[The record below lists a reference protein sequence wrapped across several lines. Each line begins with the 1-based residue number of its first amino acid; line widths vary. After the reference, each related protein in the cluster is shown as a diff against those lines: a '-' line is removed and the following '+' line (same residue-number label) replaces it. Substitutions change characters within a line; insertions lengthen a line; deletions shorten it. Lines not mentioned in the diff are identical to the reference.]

1 MRVRRNEADMSWS
14 ELARLDRLSA
24 VLDPADTRGGKNR
37 LIDRTHKYA
46 LGRAIGEIDGAA
58 VLDFGCG
65 TGRLSGWL
73 AGRGACV
80 AGVDATSEMVA
91 VARQAVPEA
100 SFETI
105 DGRTLPFADGRFD
118 VVITAYVL
126 QYYVGGDGGIARELA
141 RVLRSGGRFAAIEQ
155 VTQDDLGRGGPAAA
169 YQQMFV
175 EAGFEGVDAS
185 TIRLSDS
192 RVVRV
197 AQRYPALSRLPL
209 APWLVAREAAL
220 KSEGPLV
227 GGRYADA
234 LFVARKR

>member
-169 YQQMFV
+169 
-175 EAGFEGVDAS
+175 S